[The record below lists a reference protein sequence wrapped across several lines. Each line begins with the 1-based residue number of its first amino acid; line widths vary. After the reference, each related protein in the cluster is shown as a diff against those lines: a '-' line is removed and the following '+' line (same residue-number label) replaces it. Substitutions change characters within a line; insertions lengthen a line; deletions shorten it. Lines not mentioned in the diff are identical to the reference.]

1 MWEFSAHT
9 DISLYIVECGYM
21 CAKSTPRPLYKYVPR
36 FLARFP
42 IPIRVLL
49 SLHAFWH
56 TYVVSCFCWF
66 CKKKKKWNKEKW
78 RKIKEKRKLYKKS
91 KFVSLSSLLMFV
103 AGPPLLFAWQA
114 LLGKCLE
121 KCAEKCACVVAMT
134 VNSPQLEGIL
144 LRRIVFKRSLFIR
157 ISLVNLMFKIDF

>member
-1 MWEFSAHT
+1 
-9 DISLYIVECGYM
+9 VR
-21 CAKSTPRPLYKYVPR
+21 K
-36 FLARFP
+36 
-42 IPIRVLL
+42 VLL
-49 SLHAFWH
+49 GPYISTCPASLPDFLSLS
-56 TYVVSCFCWF
+56 VFCYLSMHF
-66 CKKKKKWNKEKW
+66 DILMSFHVFADFAKKRNKEKW